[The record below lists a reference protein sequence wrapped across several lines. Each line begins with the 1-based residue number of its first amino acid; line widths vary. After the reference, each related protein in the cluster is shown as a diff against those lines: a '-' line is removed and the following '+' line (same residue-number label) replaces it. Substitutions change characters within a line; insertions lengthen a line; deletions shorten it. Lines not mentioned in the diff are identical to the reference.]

1 MPHRP
6 NFNKMRIKAF
16 SQIITTTF
24 CLTLLYGCQNRGTVT
39 HSASEIKLPERG
51 LCAHRGAMATHP
63 ENTITA
69 FREAIN
75 AGAHMI
81 EFDVF
86 LTKDNEI
93 VVIHDPTVDRTTNGK
108 GRVADLT
115 LEEIKMLDA
124 GSWKSSEFTGERIPE
139 FLEVLK
145 IMPINIWLNIH
156 VKGEDMLPVL
166 VAETIA
172 KENRLHQ
179 AFMAC
184 SETAAKKARD
194 IVPEILICN
203 MDRKASDQEY
213 VNETIRMKADFI
225 QLRDT
230 IYPAFKEYSKILKE
244 KGISIN
250 YYGTDSPGEI
260 KSLFDYGVNFPLVND
275 ITKSIVVAAG
285 LNIKPV
291 QPLFAIYK

>member
-1 MPHRP
+1 
-6 NFNKMRIKAF
+6 
-16 SQIITTTF
+16 
-24 CLTLLYGCQNRGTVT
+24 
-39 HSASEIKLPERG
+39 
-51 LCAHRGAMATHP
+51 MATHP